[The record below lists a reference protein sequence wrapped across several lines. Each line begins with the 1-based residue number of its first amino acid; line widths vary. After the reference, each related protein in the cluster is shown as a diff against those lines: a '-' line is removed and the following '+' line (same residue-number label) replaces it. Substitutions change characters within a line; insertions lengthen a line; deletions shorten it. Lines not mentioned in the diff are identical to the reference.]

1 MKKAITFGLIS
12 FTLSSVAMA
21 DEMED
26 LIYQIQYQQK
36 QMSQNQYPQ
45 PKAYAVYDFSEN
57 KILESKNIHQALP
70 IASLTKLMTAHV
82 FLDLNQNNYCQ
93 TQITAADTDKI
104 KGTQTRL
111 PKHQALSCQQLLQA
125 MLVGSDNYAAS
136 ALANYFNKQYFVQKM
151 NQKAKTFGMTKTR
164 FVDSSGLSPNNVA
177 SVADLIQLSAYSI
190 NNETIRHISSS
201 KSAIVQSPY
210 QKVSFRNT
218 NKIIREGHFDGLISK
233 TGYIR
238 EAGYNLVFVNR
249 HYCDK
254 GRIIGVISLN
264 NSGSEQRAQ
273 FTMNKLR
280 QYGCV

>member
-1 MKKAITFGLIS
+1 MKKAIILIS
-12 FTLSSVAMA
+12 LTLYSVAMA

-26 LIYQIQYQQK
+26 LIYQIQYQQRIPANTNTY
-36 QMSQNQYPQ
+36 S

-82 FLDLNQNNYCQ
+82 FLDLNRENHCQ
-93 TQITAADTDKI
+93 TQITAADTDRI

-111 PKHQALSCQQLLQA
+111 PKNRTLSCQHLMKA
-125 MLVGSDNYAAS
+125 MLIGSDNYAAS
-136 ALANYFNKQYFVQKM
+136 ALANYFNKQYFVQSM
-151 NQKAKTFGMTKTR
+151 NQKAKALGMTKTR

-177 SVADLIQLSAYSI
+177 SVADLIRLSAHSI
-190 NNETIRHISSS
+190 NNETIRYISSS
-201 KSAIVQSPY
+201 KSATVQS
-210 QKVSFRNT
+210 VSFRNT
-218 NKIIREGHFDGLISK
+218 NKIIRDGYFDGLISK

-249 HYCDK
+249 NYCDK

-264 NSGSEQRAQ
+264 NSSSAQRAQ

>member
-1 MKKAITFGLIS
+1 MKKAIILIS
-12 FTLSSVAMA
+12 LTLSSVAMA

-26 LIYQIQYQQK
+26 LIYQIQYQQRNPI
-36 QMSQNQYPQ
+36 ST

-82 FLDLNQNNYCQ
+82 FLDLNRENHCQ
-93 TQITAADTDKI
+93 TQITAADTDRI

-111 PKHQALSCQQLLQA
+111 PKNRTLSCQNLMKA
-125 MLVGSDNYAAS
+125 MLIGSDNYAAS
-136 ALANYFNKQYFVQKM
+136 ALANYFNKQYFVQTM
-151 NQKAKTFGMTKTR
+151 NQKAKTLGMTKTR

-177 SVADLIQLSAYSI
+177 SVADLIRLSAHSI
-190 NNETIRHISSS
+190 NNETIRYISSS
-201 KSAIVQSPY
+201 KSATVQS
-210 QKVSFRNT
+210 VSFRNT
-218 NKIIREGHFDGLISK
+218 NKIIRDGYFDGLISK

-249 HYCDK
+249 NYCDK

-264 NSGSEQRAQ
+264 NSSSAQRAQ